1 MSERARFKQADLTRA
16 VKAAE
21 KAGMLIGGCK
31 IEPDG
36 TITVLAASPGGMPA
50 NDRNPL
56 DRLHH
61 G

>member
-1 MSERARFKQADLTRA
+1 MTRPARFSTADVTRA
-16 VKAAE
+16 VKAMR
-21 KAGMLIGGCK
+21 KAGCSVTGAK

-36 TITVLAASPGGMPA
+36 SILVLTDVARPA